1 MKEELVGI
9 LITEADQIHFQINRI
24 KNKKNKTIVDRKD
37 PEILWKMAKLG
48 LYK

>member
-24 KNKKNKTIVDRKD
+24 KNKTIVDRKD